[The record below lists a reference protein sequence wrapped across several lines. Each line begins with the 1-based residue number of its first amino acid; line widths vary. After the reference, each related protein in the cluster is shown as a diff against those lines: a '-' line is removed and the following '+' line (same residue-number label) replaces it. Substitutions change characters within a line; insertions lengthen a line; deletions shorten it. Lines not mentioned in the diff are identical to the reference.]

1 MELKVENI
9 EYTPFEKINFFD
21 KAFKPKKVKENG
33 IFLTKR
39 DGIKLENEFQN
50 ININGY
56 NFSYKM
62 SDTDAKKLVKN
73 VLISEAAFIH
83 YLRNR

>member
-1 MELKVENI
+1 MLRW
-9 EYTPFEKINFFD
+9 FEEGGNNSDVVISSRVRL
-21 KAFKPKKVKENG
+21 A
-33 IFLTKR
+33 R
-39 DGIKLENEFQN
+39 
-50 ININGY
+50 NINGY